1 MQFRGAGTK
10 KMSKNKTILLTALL
24 FLTTA
29 FTFAQSK
36 EAKVWERVEA
46 LTKAVFETKDSAAL
60 QDLVSDKVTYGHS
73 GGNLED
79 KKTMV
84 QKAAASK
91 TEYKNRSFEKVSI
104 DVNDKTAIVRHN
116 FRAIS
121 VENGKETPLDLGILQ
136 VWKKEGGKWRLWARQ
151 AVKIPPKG

>member
-1 MQFRGAGTK
+1 M
-10 KMSKNKTILLTALL
+10 NKSL
-24 FLTTA
+24 FLVS
-29 FTFAQSK
+29 FLLISFICFAQTK
-36 EAKVWERVEA
+36 EEKVWQRVEA
-46 LTKAVFETKDSAAL
+46 LTKAVFETKDSLAL
-60 QDLVSDKVTYGHS
+60 DDLVSEKVTYGHS

-79 KKTMV
+79 KRTMV

-91 TEYKNRSFEKVSI
+91 TEYKNKNFERISI

-121 VENGKETPLDLGILQ
+121 VENGKESPLDLGILQ

-151 AVKIPPKG
+151 AVKIPAKQ

>member
-1 MQFRGAGTK
+1 MA
-10 KMSKNKTILLTALL
+10 
-24 FLTTA
+24 TTS
-29 FTFAQSK
+29 FAQSAA
-36 EAKVWERVEA
+36 EKVWARVES
-46 LTKAVFETKDSAAL
+46 LTKAVFETKDSLAL
-60 QDLVSDKVTYGHS
+60 VDLVSQKVTYGHS

-91 TEYKNRSFEKVSI
+91 TEYKNRNFERVSI
-104 DVNDKTAIVRHN
+104 EVNDKTAIVRHN

-121 VENGKETPLDLGILQ
+121 VENGKESALDLGILQ

-151 AVKIPPKG
+151 AVRIPPKQ